1 MKGIS
6 FRRPSPAMVIAAV
19 ALFVALGSGAYAASH
34 LSRNSV
40 GSKAIKNGAVKS
52 PDIHNGAV
60 KSRDIGGKQ
69 VKTGNVKNGA
79 VTSVKAGFIR
89 SSFVSSSNATTSNAP
104 VDLGGPSVTV
114 TVPSGGVVE
123 IFAGAQ
129 ISDTGGGSGA
139 VGEVSLIGSPLLT
152 APSRILASGTPNL
165 RATYTSPG
173 SNDSN
178 GVLNPARGGWITLA
192 PPPGTYTFSLRYA
205 APGGGTA
212 TFQNRALI
220 VRVTS

>member
-1 MKGIS
+1 MQGVS
-6 FRRPSPAMVIAAV
+6 LRRPSPATVIASV

-60 KSRDIGGKQ
+60 KGHDIGGKQ
-69 VKTGNVKNGA
+69 VKTQNIGNGA
-79 VTSVKAGFIR
+79 VTGVKAGFIK
-89 SSFVSSSNATTSNAP
+89 SSFVGSSNATTSNAP

-123 IFAGAQ
+123 VFAQAQ
-129 ISDTGGGSGA
+129 ISDTGGGPGA
-139 VGEVSLIGSPLLT
+139 VGEISLTEPTLLP
-152 APSRILASGTPNL
+152 APSRILASGAPNL
-165 RATYTSPG
+165 QARYTSPG
-173 SNDSN
+173 TNDSD
-178 GVLNPARGGWITLA
+178 GVINPARGGWITMA
-192 PPPGTYTFSLRYA
+192 PSPGTYTFSLRYA